1 MENDYKKSIGKLYEK
16 FLITKNF
23 SNQLEV
29 AVADNSLTGQE
40 EFVIVWCDPN
50 DSDRKMPLAQLLTG
64 RELENY
70 MTPDF
75 TKSFIA
81 NELFSMY
88 EKFDDRKTIDQ
99 LDENLEGDENYENM
113 LKTYDDSINLAKALM
128 NEDEI
133 LNNLEK
139 LLDNDNE

>member
-1 MENDYKKSIGKLYEK
+1 MENNYKKSIGKLYEK
-16 FLITKNF
+16 FLMTKHF

-40 EFVIVWCDPN
+40 EFVIVWADPN
-50 DSDRKMPLAQLLTG
+50 NRDRKIPLAQLLTG
-64 RELENY
+64 YELENFIE
-70 MTPDF
+70 PDY

-81 NELFSMY
+81 NELFRLY
-88 EKFDDRKTIDQ
+88 EKNDNRKTVEQ
-99 LDENLEGDENYENM
+99 LDENLEGDENYEQM
-113 LKTYDDSINLAKALM
+113 LKTYDDSINLAHALM